1 MPRHVKSAL
10 AVITAFVLAATASAF
25 AESHVRIVRLSYLNG
40 QVQTDRATGQ
50 GLERAILNT
59 PIVQG
64 MRVETGNDGLAEVE
78 FENASTLRIAENSEI
93 EFRTLSMNDSG
104 AKVNEI
110 EVVKGVVYLDARSK
124 GDDIYRIKS
133 GDSIFLVQRDTQ
145 LRLSVT
151 PERARLAV
159 FKGNVQLMDQPQMVN
174 VKRKETLTLDPTAPS
189 GYQVAIGAEPLS
201 TDGWNRER
209 EAYQQAYADNAGNP
223 GPRIGYGLQ
232 DLNYYGSYFMAPGYG
247 YVWQPYGFANS
258 MVGWDPYSSGAWI
271 FSPGLG
277 YSFASQYPW
286 GWLPYHYGSWAFLGG
301 GIGWAWIPG
310 GNYGRGWYNSRFQAT
325 PIVAKAPSGWTAA
338 TAPAV
343 AAGQSPKPTVMV
355 GKANSAAS
363 AASIPGGRIPPAF
376 SSVIR
381 GHSVGANA
389 TGESFNGAG
398 VRNHP
403 VNNRAVTSNYNAF
416 DTAHTARSTHVFVAP
431 APAPAA
437 AIANPVGP
445 AVGPVSGTGSGR
457 GVAAPTAS
465 SGHASTAHSSSP
477 SPH

>member
-10 AVITAFVLAATASAF
+10 ALITAFVLAATASAL

-40 QVQTDRATGQ
+40 QVRTDRTTGQ

-78 FENASTLRIAENSEI
+78 FENASALRIAENSEI
-93 EFRTLSMNDSG
+93 QFRTLSMNDTG

-124 GDDIYRIKS
+124 GDDIYRFKS

-159 FKGNVQLMDQPQMVN
+159 FKGNVQLMDQPQMMN
-174 VKRKETLTLDPTAPS
+174 VKRKETLTVDPTDPA
-189 GYQVAIGAEPLS
+189 GYKVAVGTEPLPA
-201 TDGWNRER
+201 DGWNRER

-223 GPRIGYGLQ
+223 GPRVGYGLQ

-247 YVWQPYGFANS
+247 YAWQPYGFANS
-258 MVGWDPYSSGAWI
+258 MIGWDPYSLGAWI

-310 GNYGRGWYNSRFQAT
+310 GNYGSGWYSSRFQAT

-343 AAGQSPKPTVMV
+343 AVGQSPKPTVMV
-355 GKANSAAS
+355 GRANSAAY
-363 AASIPGGRIPPAF
+363 IPGGRIPPAF

-381 GHSVGANA
+381 GHSAGASA
-389 TGESFNGAG
+389 TFNNAG
-398 VRNHP
+398 VRN
-403 VNNRAVTSNYNAF
+403 RAMNDNVFMPHYNAF
-416 DTAHTARSTHVFVAP
+416 GAGPNSQGGHVFAAPVAP
-431 APAPAA
+431 VAVMGSPMS
-437 AIANPVGP
+437 VGP
-445 AVGPVSGTGSGR
+445 GYGTSAGR
-457 GVAAPTAS
+457 GVAAPPAS
-465 SGHASTAHSSSP
+465 SGHASASHSSGP
-477 SPH
+477 SHN